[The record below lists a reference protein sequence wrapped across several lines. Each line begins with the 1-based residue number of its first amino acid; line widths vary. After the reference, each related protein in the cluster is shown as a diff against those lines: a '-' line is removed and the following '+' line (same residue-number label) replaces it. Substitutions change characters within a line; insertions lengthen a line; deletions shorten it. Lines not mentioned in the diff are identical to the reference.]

1 MSGGRMKE
9 SSGDTQVTDGDA
21 RWWPQGAE
29 GALPRAFVPAQ
40 QQLTKKDVGRGQGWQ
55 LGEERLFWHEE
66 FWQGVEGAVLARP

>member
-1 MSGGRMKE
+1 MKE

-21 RWWPQGAE
+21 RRWPQGAE
-29 GALPRAFVPAQ
+29 GALRRVFVPAQ

-55 LGEERLFWHEE
+55 LGEERHFRHEE